1 MRAHHELL
9 FSSLILLVVT
19 ITACGGPTA
28 VPQTSLPATATPIPS
43 PSATAESPTLP
54 PPTDTAL
61 PATVSPTS
69 PPPTATPEPPTSTPA
84 SELPPTRIEFASG
97 ATSALVEGIV
107 SPGEANRYVL
117 RASAGQT
124 MRVYLS
130 PYQPEQLLMAI
141 WGADGD
147 VLMSGHVEATQ
158 WTGKL
163 RSTQDY
169 YISVTTADGG
179 AAVSYALQVV
189 IPVRIQFAAGAT
201 SALTRGGTP
210 PAGTDS
216 YVLGVMAGQIMTVRL
231 EAAHGLGLIVI
242 WGEDGTVLI
251 SDHAEA
257 TEWSGSLPS
266 TQDYYIDVRSAA
278 DSPLIDYALDVII
291 PARIQFAPGAISA
304 LVSGSTPPAG
314 TVNYVLGAAAGQ
326 TMTVRLTVTQ
336 GLGLVVIWG
345 ADGVVLISDH
355 AEATEWTGVLPST
368 QDYHIDVRSAAD
380 GPSLLYTLE
389 VIIPP
394 LP

>member
-1 MRAHHELL
+1 MRSHHVLL
-9 FSSLILLVVT
+9 FPSLILLAVIVAACNGS
-19 ITACGGPTA
+19 TAAP
-28 VPQTSLPATATPIPS
+28 PTSLPATALPTAS
-43 PSATAESPTLP
+43 PAATAEVPTLP
-54 PPTDTAL
+54 PPTNTPL
-61 PATVSPTS
+61 PATMPPPTS
-69 PPPTATPEPPTSTPA
+69 PPPTATPVPPTSTPV

-97 ATSALVEGIV
+97 ATSALVEGAV
-107 SPGEANRYVL
+107 LPGEINRYVL

-169 YISVTTADGG
+169 YISVTTADGST
-179 AAVSYALQVV
+179 AVSYALQVV

-201 SALTRGGTP
+201 SALMRGGAP

-216 YVLGVMAGQIMTVRL
+216 YVLGAMAGQTMIVRL
-231 EAAHGLGLIVI
+231 TAAHGLGLIVI

-257 TEWSGSLPS
+257 TEWTGVLPS

-278 DSPLIDYALDVII
+278 DSPPL
-291 PARIQFAPGAISA
+291 
-304 LVSGSTPPAG
+304 
-314 TVNYVLGAAAGQ
+314 
-326 TMTVRLTVTQ
+326 
-336 GLGLVVIWG
+336 
-345 ADGVVLISDH
+345 H
-355 AEATEWTGVLPST
+355 
-368 QDYHIDVRSAAD
+368 
-380 GPSLLYTLE
+380 YTLE
-389 VIIPP
+389 VVIPP